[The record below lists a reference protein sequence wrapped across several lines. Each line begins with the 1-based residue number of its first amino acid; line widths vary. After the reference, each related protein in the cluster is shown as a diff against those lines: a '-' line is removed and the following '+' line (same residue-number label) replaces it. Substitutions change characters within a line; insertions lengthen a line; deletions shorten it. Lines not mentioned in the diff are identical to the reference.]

1 MARIIWSFVS
11 VILAFE
17 VMAVPLTRRGE
28 TGDGFSNEA
37 CFDLVSPVQTNSL
50 AATNALGDIN
60 PKDLGIGAPGLL
72 NAQLALLHANSLVG
86 PLVLGFVNEGASESG
101 NTSVADIVSAL
112 QSAQSAMSGCVLVTA
127 GAFGE
132 NAEIQ
137 NAETT
142 VKLMQ
147 GNQNITQAISQ
158 AQKAVAANCTT
169 A

>member
-1 MARIIWSFVS
+1 MARIILSLVS

-17 VMAVPLTRRGE
+17 AMAAPLSRRGE
-28 TGDGFSNEA
+28 TGDGLSNEA
-37 CFDLVSPVQTNSL
+37 CFNLVSPVQTNTL

-60 PKDLGIGAPGLL
+60 PNRDLGIGAPGLL
-72 NAQLALLHANSLVG
+72 DAQLALLHTDSLVG

-101 NTSVADIVSAL
+101 NTSVADIVSSL
-112 QSAQSAMSGCVLVTA
+112 QSAQSAMSGVTA

-132 NAEIQ
+132 NAEIR
-137 NAETT
+137 NAEETT

-158 AQKAVAANCTT
+158 APKAVAANCTT

>member
-1 MARIIWSFVS
+1 MARIILSLVS

-17 VMAVPLTRRGE
+17 VMAAPLSRRGE
-28 TGDGFSNEA
+28 TGDGLSNEA
-37 CFDLVSPVQTNSL
+37 CFNLVSPVQTNTL

-72 NAQLALLHANSLVG
+72 DAQLALLHADSPVG
-86 PLVLGFVNEGASESG
+86 LLVLGFVNEGASESG
-101 NTSVADIVSAL
+101 TTSVADIVSAL
-112 QSAQSAMSGCVLVTA
+112 QSAQSAMSGVTA
-127 GAFGE
+127 GAFGK
-132 NAEIQ
+132 NAEIR

-169 A
+169 T